1 MAARPPVGRKD
12 FPVGHHR
19 ITEDCIGCGAC
30 AEVCPMQAIHP
41 INGKYQVDMHQC
53 IDCGTCEG
61 VCPVD
66 AIRRR

>member
-1 MAARPPVGRKD
+1 
-12 FPVGHHR
+12 
-19 ITEDCIGCGAC
+19 
-30 AEVCPMQAIHP
+30 MQAIHP
-41 INGKYQVDMHQC
+41 INGKYQVDMNQC